1 VAVVVQE
8 TRTPA
13 PVGILCSGEAIAKA
27 SSKSKAQ
34 WPSTTLSI
42 TKTKCTG
49 PRQPFF
55 LEYSDSQ
62 RVHIKL

>member
-1 VAVVVQE
+1 MAVTVVVQE

-34 WPSTTLSI
+34 WPSE
-42 TKTKCTG
+42 KT
-49 PRQPFF
+49 
-55 LEYSDSQ
+55 E
-62 RVHIKL
+62 H